1 MRLMMDD
8 PDISL
13 PLDDSE
19 RTRVLRLLNARTEP
33 ERRGPSSPT
42 PEEVAE
48 HI

>member
-1 MRLMMDD
+1 MQLMMDD
-8 PDISL
+8 PVML
-13 PLDDSE
+13 PLADSE